1 MKFLTSLLPF
11 SGAESKKS
19 QAFVLAAILIAT
31 GKLFGL
37 SEEAMK
43 DTLYLTIA
51 YLGGQGLAD
60 FGKEAK
66 KETK

>member
-19 QAFVLAAILIAT
+19 QAFVLAAILIVT

-66 KETK
+66 KGTE

>member
-1 MKFLTSLLPF
+1 
-11 SGAESKKS
+11 
-19 QAFVLAAILIAT
+19 LAVILVAT

-37 SEEAMK
+37 SEEAIK
-43 DTLYLTIA
+43 DTLYLAIA

-66 KETK
+66 KGTE

>member
-19 QAFVLAAILIAT
+19 QAFVLAVILVAT

-37 SEEAMK
+37 SEEAIK
-43 DTLYLTIA
+43 DTLYLAIA

-66 KETK
+66 KGTK